1 MSKNIKPEDLWEK
14 PTKEFESR
22 VMASIDSINEPK
34 KDVEE
39 TKKSNIKYVSLL
51 LAAVF
56 LGALWVTATSSDK
69 TQTLTST
76 TETTSNDEV
85 ETLIYAAVMESSD
98 LYDDYIDSDF

>member
-1 MSKNIKPEDLWEK
+1 MSKNIKPEDLWDK
-14 PTKEFESR
+14 PTEKFESR

-39 TKKSNIKYVSLL
+39 TKKSNIKYVSIL
-51 LAAVF
+51 LAALF
-56 LGALWVTATSSDK
+56 LGTLWISSIRSDNSHTS
-69 TQTLTST
+69 TST
-76 TETTSNDEV
+76 TEATSNDEV